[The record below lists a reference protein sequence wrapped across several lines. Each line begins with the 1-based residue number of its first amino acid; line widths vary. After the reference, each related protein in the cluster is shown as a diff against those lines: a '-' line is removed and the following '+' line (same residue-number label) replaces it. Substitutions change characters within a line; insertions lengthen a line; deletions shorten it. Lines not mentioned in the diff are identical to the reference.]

1 MAQRARDKNSRN
13 HERQLKE
20 NRAKAKYNW
29 GMMVVNANADKIR
42 NSYKDILNEDE
53 GEKTNGNEHN

>member
-1 MAQRARDKNSRN
+1 MAQRARYHNSKN

-29 GMMVVNANADKIR
+29 GMMIINANADKIR
-42 NSYKDILNEDE
+42 EEFQNNRNE
-53 GEKTNGNEHN
+53 GEN